1 MPRSMTPKQQPTIIS
16 LGLEALRRLFAD
28 EAIPLAGNIAFRTL
42 FSIFPF
48 LIFLTALSG
57 FFGNADLAEKAVS
70 FLLSVAPEQLVH
82 PLAAEIRSI
91 LTVPRTGLLSL
102 AALLTIWSAMGGVD
116 SIRVGL
122 NRAYDLKE
130 HRNLFWLYGQSVL
143 FVIGSAIGLLA
154 IALLIVVAPLALAV
168 LDRFA
173 PEARHDFAILNQLR
187 YPIAVAILV
196 GGLQLCHRIL
206 PAKRLKSW
214 DVLPG
219 VILTVIVWIALAS
232 AFSAYLV
239 NFNSFASTYASL
251 SGLFAAMFF
260 LYLAALVL
268 ILGGEVNRVLQAHRT
283 LHSITKAVEPAG
295 NDPKSS

>member
-1 MPRSMTPKQQPTIIS
+1 MPRFMTPKQPTMIE

-48 LIFLTALSG
+48 LIFLTALAG
-57 FFGNADLAEKAVS
+57 FFGNAELAQKVVS

-82 PLAAEIRSI
+82 PLASEIRSI

-130 HRNLFWLYGQSVL
+130 NRNLFWLYGQSVL

-154 IALLIVVAPLALAV
+154 IALLIVVAPVALAV

-196 GGLQLCHRIL
+196 AGLQLCHRIL
-206 PAKRLKSW
+206 PAKRLKTL

-219 VILTVIVWIALAS
+219 VLLTVIVWIVLAS

-268 ILGGEVNRVLQAHRT
+268 ILGGEVNRVLQAHRA
-283 LHSITKAVEPAG
+283 LHSIKKLLDPASD
-295 NDPKSS
+295 DPKSS

>member
-1 MPRSMTPKQQPTIIS
+1 MNPKPPTIVS

-154 IALLIVVAPLALAV
+154 IALLIVVAPLALAI

-219 VILTVIVWIALAS
+219 VLLTVIVWIALAS

-283 LHSITKAVEPAG
+283 LHSITKAVEPASD
-295 NDPKSS
+295 DPKSS

>member
-1 MPRSMTPKQQPTIIS
+1 MDPKQPTIIS

-57 FFGNADLAEKAVS
+57 FFGNADLAEKVVS
-70 FLLSVAPEQLVH
+70 FLLSVAPEQLVR
-82 PLAAEIRSI
+82 PLAMEIRSI

-102 AALLTIWSAMGGVD
+102 AALLTIWSATGGVD

-130 HRNLFWLYGQSVL
+130 NRNMFWLYGQSIL

-154 IALLIVVAPLALAV
+154 IALLIVVAPVALAV

-173 PEARHDFAILNQLR
+173 PDARHDFAILNQLR
-187 YPIAVAILV
+187 YPVAIIILI
-196 GGLQLCHRIL
+196 GGLLLCHRIL

-219 VILTVIVWIALAS
+219 VLLTVVVWIALAS

-283 LHSITKAVEPAG
+283 LHSAAKPA
-295 NDPKSS
+295 DLSE

>member
-1 MPRSMTPKQQPTIIS
+1 MTQKQPTIIS

-48 LIFLTALSG
+48 LIFLTALAG
-57 FFGNADLAEKAVS
+57 FFGNADLAEKVVS

-82 PLAAEIRSI
+82 PLASEIRSI

-143 FVIGSAIGLLA
+143 FVIGSAIGLLV
-154 IALLIVVAPLALAV
+154 IALLIVFAPVGLAA

-173 PEARHDFAILNQLR
+173 PDLRHNFIVLNQLR
-187 YPIAVAILV
+187 YPIAIVILI

-206 PAKRLKSW
+206 PAKRLKTL

-219 VILTVIVWIALAS
+219 VLLTVIVWIVLAS

-283 LHSITKAVEPAG
+283 LHSVKKALDLNSDDA
-295 NDPKSS
+295 KSS